1 MSTYFLLVRTCLS
14 KAGFYIRVFEKFA
27 NSGSN
32 LERVFLF
39 LCVPKSR
46 GMGEELSQSW
56 VEARAFD
63 RGLSDAAYGAT
74 GHGVPQ
80 W

>member
-32 LERVFLF
+32 LEGVFWF
-39 LCVPKSR
+39 LCAPGEGR
-46 GMGEELSQSW
+46 GWERSCRSW